1 MVTLLTW
8 QQVHDVVEQVVQ
20 LEVGQDIVVEGR
32 FNQRMDTICR
42 ASNKEDNEEPV
53 ISTVWVKVFVC
64 DVFKNP
70 GWIGP
75 GWKHPKENRR
85 TDGSSLSSLVEYFLT
100 FVYLFFNPNASNA
113 VFAVFQPFLL
123 VCESVFCIQGFGSV
137 RSVRG
142 CGCT

>member
-70 GWIGP
+70 GWIGA
-75 GWKHPKENRR
+75 GWCNIEKEK
-85 TDGSSLSSLVEYFLT
+85 TPE
-100 FVYLFFNPNASNA
+100 
-113 VFAVFQPFLL
+113 
-123 VCESVFCIQGFGSV
+123 
-137 RSVRG
+137 
-142 CGCT
+142 